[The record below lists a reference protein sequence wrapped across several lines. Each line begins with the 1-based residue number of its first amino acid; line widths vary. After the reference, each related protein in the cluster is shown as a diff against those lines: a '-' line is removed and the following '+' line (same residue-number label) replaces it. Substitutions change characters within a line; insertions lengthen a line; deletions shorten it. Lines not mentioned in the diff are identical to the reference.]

1 MLSFGVGTNLFRR
14 GRSARGVQRRLP
26 AQEIRLPGQEDAV
39 EVARLAG
46 DLGEQGAVGDQRRV
60 DPELRRDA
68 VAVGLF
74 WTIQVGAVVV
84 GHIVGAWAGHIA
96 ARLTGGRAA
105 ERRAQVALAV
115 LMVALTTITLWSLG
129 QALVFDAGTP
139 AG

>member
-1 MLSFGVGTNLFRR
+1 MCSSDLFYEA
-14 GRSARGVQRRLP
+14 GL
-26 AQEIRLPGQEDAV
+26 DAV
-39 EVARLAG
+39 
-46 DLGEQGAVGDQRRV
+46 
-60 DPELRRDA
+60 P
-68 VAVGLF
+68 VGLF

-129 QALVFDAGTP
+129 QALVFDAGTS